1 MQVREAETGMPDKA
15 AECQTMADIRVNI
28 DRIDKELMALFAE
41 RWTFIGRAAEI
52 KAGLGL
58 KADIPARV
66 DEVRANARENAK
78 AHGLDE
84 TFYDDLWDRLIR
96 HSIAHEAETLG
107 E

>member
-1 MQVREAETGMPDKA
+1 MPETA
-15 AECQTMADIRVNI
+15 AECRTMAEIRQNI
-28 DRIDKELMALFAE
+28 DRIDRALMQLFAE

-66 DEVRANARENAK
+66 DEVRANARENARQ
-78 AHGLDE
+78 HGLDE
-84 TFYDDLWDRLIR
+84 SFYDDLWNRLIQ
-96 HSIAHEAETLG
+96 HSIAYEAERLG

>member
-1 MQVREAETGMPDKA
+1 MPETA
-15 AECQTMADIRVNI
+15 AECRTMAEIRQNI
-28 DRIDKELMALFAE
+28 DRIDRALMQLFAE

-66 DEVRANARENAK
+66 EEVRTNARENARQ
-78 AHGLDE
+78 HGLDE
-84 TFYDDLWDRLIR
+84 SFYDDLWNRLIQ
-96 HSIAHEAETLG
+96 HSIAYEAERLG

>member
-1 MQVREAETGMPDKA
+1 MPDTA
-15 AECQTMADIRVNI
+15 AECLSMAEIRENI
-28 DRIDKELMALFAE
+28 DRIDQELMQLFAE

-66 DEVRANARENAK
+66 QEVRANARENARQ
-78 AHGLDE
+78 HGLAED
-84 TFYDDLWDRLIR
+84 FYDDLWSRLIA
-96 HSIAHEAETLG
+96 HSIAHEKKRLG

>member
-1 MQVREAETGMPDKA
+1 MPETA
-15 AECQTMADIRVNI
+15 AECRTMAEIRENI
-28 DRIDKELMALFAE
+28 DRIDRALMQLFAE

-66 DEVRANARENAK
+66 EEVRANARENARQ
-78 AHGLDE
+78 HGLDE
-84 TFYDDLWDRLIR
+84 AFYDDLWNSLIQ
-96 HSIAHEAETLG
+96 HSIAYEAERLG

>member
-1 MQVREAETGMPDKA
+1 MPETA
-15 AECQTMADIRVNI
+15 AECRTMAEIRENI
-28 DRIDKELMALFAE
+28 DRIDRALMQLFAE

-66 DEVRANARENAK
+66 DEVRTNARENARQ
-78 AHGLDE
+78 HGLDE
-84 TFYDDLWDRLIR
+84 AFYDDLWNRLIQ
-96 HSIAHEAETLG
+96 HSIAYEAERLG